1 MIGGDGGVKIDT
13 ELGVE
18 EHARRK
24 RLSVASRSLEILS
37 ESRKTLSEEAVKD
50 WLVGLEKKVEDGDE
64 KMLLG

>member
-24 RLSVASRSLEILS
+24 RLSVGYSVALS
-37 ESRKTLSEEAVKD
+37 DDPVRP
-50 WLVGLEKKVEDGDE
+50 
-64 KMLLG
+64 